1 MATALTYF
9 GGAASAALLF
19 ILLNR
24 AVGRKVG
31 ARARFLLGALLALT
45 LILPLRMPVVRFEV
59 PSEAAESFF
68 GEAVAEEPSADL
80 PPQEE
85 QSENGQTQ
93 KADESE
99 HSFPIKAVALAVYAI
114 GVAVTLFC
122 IFYQYCRDVKDLLRC
137 GRAPSAQESEMFS
150 RLCRKHG
157 IRKEPTLL
165 VCPAASVGSSLTFGF
180 IRQKVLL
187 SERFEKEDAELILEH
202 ELTHCKRRDTVLKA
216 LLSLLCALHWFD
228 PIIYAFAREMDFLCE
243 QACDEKLLKNS
254 GNEEKARYCKLLVKT
269 ALSISAEKKFLISA
283 FKGGKN
289 FMKQRITNILNKKSK
304 LLAVVMAVAVVF
316 IALLTSAIY
325 ITTPPENIKVAYFT
339 EPQGLYDYN
348 KKKTTIDEY
357 VCNNHYAIK
366 YAYSVDSDEVKISG
380 IVNGEEFNIKATFAG
395 PSYNGGRIA
404 YIGDDSNGNY
414 DVKYVGFQF
423 SQTVEYNELPLQDHD
438 AGERGRHKFSGWFSD
453 YAKENTQY
461 KNVLQVALNPI
472 DTDDIIIIE
481 IFLEDD
487 FITEYITKNNIKCVD
502 ETIIGNCEDWCMY
515 WIVEHGVKKN

>member
-68 GEAVAEEPSADL
+68 GEAVAEEPSAAL

-339 EPQGLYDYN
+339 EPQ
-348 KKKTTIDEY
+348 
-357 VCNNHYAIK
+357 
-366 YAYSVDSDEVKISG
+366 
-380 IVNGEEFNIKATFAG
+380 
-395 PSYNGGRIA
+395 
-404 YIGDDSNGNY
+404 
-414 DVKYVGFQF
+414 Q
-423 SQTVEYNELPLQDHD
+423 
-438 AGERGRHKFSGWFSD
+438 
-453 YAKENTQY
+453 
-461 KNVLQVALNPI
+461 
-472 DTDDIIIIE
+472 
-481 IFLEDD
+481 
-487 FITEYITKNNIKCVD
+487 
-502 ETIIGNCEDWCMY
+502 IIGELTETDV
-515 WIVEHGVKKN
+515 IKEIGRAHV

>member
-59 PSEAAESFF
+59 PSETAESFF
-68 GEAVAEEPSADL
+68 GEAVAEEPSAAL

-122 IFYQYCRDVKDLLRC
+122 IFYQYCREVKDLLRC

-339 EPQGLYDYN
+339 EPQQMKDISFN
-348 KKKTTIDEY
+348 KDSIENYISKNY
-357 VCNNHYAIK
+357 SNIK
-366 YAYSVDSDEVKISG
+366 YNYSMETDEVEISG
-380 IVNGEEFNIKATFAG
+380 IVNGEAFNITAKFVDT
-395 PSYNGGRIA
+395 SYNGARMIFSGE
-404 YIGDDSNGNY
+404 DKLEKF
-414 DVKYVGFQF
+414 DVKLVRFQF
-423 SQTVEYNELPLQDHD
+423 SQDTPYDKLPIQDLD
-438 AGERGRHKFSGWFSD
+438 VGENGRHKFSGWFDD

-461 KNVLQVALNPI
+461 KNVLEINLNPVG
-472 DTDDIIIIE
+472 TDDIVIIE

-502 ETIIGNCEDWCMY
+502 EMNIIDYEGWTVPWC
-515 WIVEHGVKKN
+515 IEHGVEF